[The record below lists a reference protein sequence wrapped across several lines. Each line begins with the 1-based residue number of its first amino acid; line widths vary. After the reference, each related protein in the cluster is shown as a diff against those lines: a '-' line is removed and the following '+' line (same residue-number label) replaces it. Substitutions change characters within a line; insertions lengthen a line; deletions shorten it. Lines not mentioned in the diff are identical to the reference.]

1 MVNISIDVTDLG
13 GEARAGDKVT
23 LWSPRVAGS
32 AFRAGGV
39 VSTAPVT
46 VFLTNGKAT
55 VPNVEPGDMRVL
67 LQCRGV
73 ESQGPI
79 DVVVPDGTGTVTLRS
94 LIESQFEYSP
104 PIVSAVQ
111 QAADNAAASERAA
124 IQAQVRSEAAADR
137 AEARVDEAIN
147 NGAELVRAEV
157 KQDAD
162 RAVAAKNGAQAAQS
176 AAELARDD
184 AQSAASSTVADI
196 HAELDGLVA
205 TADGHASR
213 AEAAATTAAGET
225 SALVRSEFEGMLSGA
240 ESARDA
246 AGVSETNAAQSE
258 ADAAGYADL
267 AEQYKTAAELAR
279 DDAAQSKAD
288 AAQSASSADDDA
300 GAAAASATSAAQSE
314 SSAATHAQN
323 ASDAAY
329 RVGTAE
335 QVGTWAQQAQD
346 AADRIGTAEQV
357 GRWADDARSS
367 ASSANSSES
376 KAKEYRDAAATA
388 ASTTVD
394 SVRSELRGVVS
405 EASGYAT
412 ESSRSAARA
421 KTSETNAKTSETNAS
436 THAANSFSAAERAEF
451 AAEETIQQVEGD
463 FATRNYVDGKVSP
476 SEIPAGT
483 DWNTLT
489 ETGGYNRRYNSSND
503 INAPSEAAGFLYV
516 GDVRHPQKTVTTHL
530 FVGYAGDGVFY
541 RSTGGTGQ
549 WTAWARID
557 VDDRIDDA
565 DTMMVGDARRAAV
578 VQAGIARRGVSI
590 GTGGLG
596 AIALRFD
603 HHLDSF
609 GTKVLPLLKKYRLP
623 WGQMLN
629 YRGIGRGDDNWSW
642 SKISTECH
650 NSGGEVWNHSWS
662 HSDVATKEQARREV
676 ALGLSELK
684 TNLPSLWIDSFAPP
698 GQPNM
703 DGFEG
708 QDTPEKFWGSHYGR
722 MILATHA
729 FSRGYW
735 PGSYQPLHAPNLIG
749 APHATIDK
757 QSVAWVKG
765 YVAGAMRSKTG
776 ATIMLHPNYLDT
788 TGYMTTAQLDEVLA
802 YIADLRDTGQIQVL
816 SCSGILVGDRELAV
830 NHTNHLENAEAGSIT
845 SSQTWT
851 VSERVGRDNFGVTH
865 EATAWVRATASGTLT
880 LTVTVDSPTNPVSQT
895 HTVTATA
902 GQVVRLGVVVTPPMD
917 TTAQTVR
924 LVGNVTHTGVNYRP
938 I

>member
-1 MVNISIDVTDLG
+1 MVNISINVTDLG
-13 GEARAGDKVT
+13 GEARPGDKVVF
-23 LWSPRVAGS
+23 WRPRMGGS
-32 AFRAGGV
+32 ATHAGRV
-39 VSTAPVT
+39 ISTAPVT
-46 VFLTNGKAT
+46 VFLTDGKAT
-55 VPNVEPGDMRVL
+55 VSDVEPGEMTVL

-73 ESQGPI
+73 ESQGP
-79 DVVVPDGTGTVTLRS
+79 VTVGVPDGNHTVTLRAI
-94 LIESQFEYSP
+94 LESQFEYAP

-111 QAADNAAASERAA
+111 EAASNASASEEAA
-124 IQAQVRSEAAADR
+124 IRAQVRSEAAADR
-137 AEARVDEAIN
+137 ADAKVDDAIN
-147 NGAELVRAEV
+147 NGANLVRNEV

-162 RAVAAKNGAQAAQS
+162 RAVSARQAATQS
-176 AAELARDD
+176 ETKAKASEGKAATSESNAKTSETN
-184 AQSAASSTVADI
+184 AKQSETHAGDYAAV
-196 HAELDGLVA
+196 
-205 TADGHASR
+205 
-213 AEAAATTAAGET
+213 ATTAATE
-225 SALVRSEFEGMLSGA
+225 AVAAM
-240 ESARDA
+240 ESASDA
-246 AGVSETNAAQSE
+246 ASSIGDSVSA
-258 ADAAGYADL
+258 AAGHADR
-267 AEQYKTAAELAR
+267 AEQHE
-279 DDAAQSKAD
+279 S
-288 AAQSASSADDDA
+288 
-300 GAAAASATSAAQSE
+300 GAAAY
-314 SSAATHAQN
+314 AQN
-323 ASDAAY
+323 ASDAAD
-329 RVGTAE
+329 RIGTADQIE
-335 QVGTWAQQAQD
+335 GWVQQAQD

-357 GRWADDARSS
+357 EGWVDDARNS
-367 ASSANSSES
+367 ASSASASES

-394 SVRSELRGVVS
+394 SVRSELGDIVS

-412 ESSRSAARA
+412 DSSRSAARA
-421 KTSETNAKTSETNAS
+421 KTSETNAATY
-436 THAANSFSAAERAEF
+436 AANSFSAAARAES
-451 AAEETIQQVEGD
+451 AAEETIQQVTGD
-463 FATRNYVDGKVSP
+463 FATRNYVDGKVDP

-489 ETGGYNRRYNSSND
+489 ETGGYNRRYNASGD
-503 INAPSEAAGFLYV
+503 PNAPSEAAGFLYV

-530 FVGYAGDGVFY
+530 FVGYAGSGIFY
-541 RSTGGTGQ
+541 RSTGGTGR
-549 WTAWARID
+549 WTAWSRID

-623 WGQMLN
+623 WGEMLN
-629 YRGIGRGDDNWSW
+629 YNGIGRGDDNWAW
-642 SKISTECH
+642 SKIATECH

-662 HSDVATKEQARREV
+662 HSDVVTKEQARREV

-684 TNLPSLWIDSFAPP
+684 ANLPSLWIDSFAPP

-703 DGFEG
+703 AGFEG
-708 QDTPEKFWGSHYGR
+708 QDTPEKFWNSHYGR

-765 YVAGAMRSKTG
+765 YVAGAMRSRAG

-816 SCSGILVGDRELAV
+816 SCAGILVGDRELSV
-830 NHTNHLENAEAGSIT
+830 NHTNHLENAEAGSVN

-851 VSERVGRDNFGVTH
+851 VSERVGKDNFGVPH
-865 EATAWVRATASGTLT
+865 EATAWVRATASGTVT
-880 LTVTVDSPTNPVSQT
+880 LTVTVDSPTNPISQT
-895 HTVTATA
+895 HTMTVTA
-902 GQVVRLGVVVTPPMD
+902 GEVVRLGVVVTPPMD
-917 TTAQTVR
+917 TTAQAVQ
-924 LVGNVTHTGVNYRP
+924 LVGDVTHTGVIYRP